1 MKQSL
6 KSYFLRLKSWIG
18 KQLQKIKP
26 GLLSVKGAAIGL
38 IIGSVIFFVIEVLG
52 TTINFKDPWILAL
65 GAGIILISL
74 LGSYL
79 SVWLVKQFYEIPR
92 SYKIALFLAIPLLFI
107 VRMQDE
113 RIVLYLVV
121 VFSLLGAGF
130 PLFKKGHFKHLKM
143 PKKVVAVLGFGLGI
157 VGLVAFLYFLSIRGL
172 DIRPLINAAKLVEDK
187 IEPLKGD
194 SPGNNGNYEVDYF
207 TYGSGKDIRREEYAE
222 GVRYV
227 TPSVDGTAFLDHWE
241 GLSGKYRSY
250 FWGFDYRE
258 LPINGR
264 VWKPKGKGPFPLVL
278 IVHGNHPMQDF
289 SDPGYAY
296 LGELL
301 ASRGII
307 LVSVDENFINGSW
320 SDIPDGL
327 EKENDARA
335 WLLLE
340 HLKQWKAWNEDPQ
353 HELSGQ
359 IAMDKLALIGHSRG
373 GEAVG
378 HAAMLNQLDFYPDDA
393 SIPLGYH
400 FDIQSVIAIAPV
412 DGQYKPGNSLTKI
425 ENVSYL
431 GIHGAQDSDV
441 ESFDAAKQFERISFT
456 DSAYHFKAGIYIAG
470 ANHGQFNTS
479 WGDNDVLATFS
490 GILNKNQLM
499 DAADQEQIA
508 KVYISA
514 FLETTLLKK
523 RDYLPLFADARKGRN
538 WLPETIYLSQFED
551 SNSQFWA
558 DFDEDFDVVSLTEEG
573 NAKGE
578 NLTVW
583 REGEIIPKYGLK
595 GTRAVFLGWNYK
607 EFGGDSVEWE
617 SSPKP
622 QLPDSVRASY
632 IISLGENNSRPDSSS
647 VLIFSL
653 AESNESSNP
662 KSRGKWVKKN
672 ESNEEELENE
682 SIGENEVDEEQ
693 VVESENIEEEK
704 EGEAEKPL
712 SPIDFTIE
720 LTDQQGERVTFMLS
734 EFSPL
739 QRLIKSRVMKI
750 QFLDD
755 KDETESVFQL
765 YQFDLQKLKSL
776 NPAFQPKNLY
786 QIRFIFDQSEE
797 GVIVLDKVGIMKN
810 LESLSFE

>member
-1 MKQSL
+1 MKHTL
-6 KSYFLRLKSWIG
+6 KTYFLRLKTWLG
-18 KQLQKIKP
+18 KKLLKIKP
-26 GLLSVKGAAIGL
+26 GLFSVKGAAVGL
-38 IIGSVIFFVIEVLG
+38 IIGSVILFVIEVLG
-52 TTINFKDPWILAL
+52 TTINFKDPWIMAL
-65 GAGIILISL
+65 GAVIVLLAL

-92 SYKIALFLAIPLLFI
+92 PYKIALFLTIPLLFV
-107 VRMQDE
+107 VRLQDE
-113 RIVLYLVV
+113 RLVFYLVV
-121 VFSLLGAGF
+121 VFSLVGAGIS
-130 PLFKKGHFKHLKM
+130 LFRNGHFKRLTT
-143 PKKVVAVLGFGLGI
+143 PKKVVGILGFAL
-157 VGLVAFLYFLSIRGL
+157 GLVGVGVFLYFLSIRGL
-172 DIRPLINAAKLVEDK
+172 EMRPVINAAKLSEDK
-187 IEPLKGD
+187 IPLLKGD
-194 SPGNNGNYEVDYF
+194 SPANPGSFEVDYF

-222 GVRYV
+222 GVRYE
-227 TPSVDGTAFLDHWE
+227 TSSVDGTAFLDHWE
-241 GLSGKYRSY
+241 GLSGKYRTH

-258 LPINGR
+258 LPLNGR
-264 VWKPKGKGPFPLVL
+264 VWKPKGEGPFPLVL

-320 SDIPDGL
+320 SDIPEGL
-327 EKENDARA
+327 ERENDARA

-340 HLKQWKAWNEDPQ
+340 HLKQWKAWNEDAQ

-431 GIHGAQDSDV
+431 GIHGAQDADV
-441 ESFDAAKQFERISFT
+441 ESFDAAKQYERVSFT
-456 DSAYHFKAGIYIAG
+456 DSAYRFKAGIYIAG
-470 ANHGQFNTS
+470 ANHGQFNTR

-499 DAADQEQIA
+499 DEAEQEQIA

-514 FLETTLLKK
+514 FLETTLFKK
-523 RDYLPLFADARKGRN
+523 EDYLPLFADARKGRH

-551 SNSQFWA
+551 SKSQFWA
-558 DFDEDFDVVSLTEEG
+558 NFDEDFDVVSLTEEG
-573 NAKGE
+573 KAKGE

-583 REGEIIPKYGLK
+583 REGEVIPKYGLK
-595 GTRAVFLGWNYK
+595 GTRALFLGWNYD
-607 EFGGDSVEWE
+607 EFGGDSVNWE
-617 SSPKP
+617 SGPKP
-622 QLPDSVRASY
+622 QLSDSVRASY
-632 IISLGENNSRPDSSS
+632 TISLGQNTFRPDSSS

-662 KSRGKWVKKN
+662 KKSGKWIKKN

-682 SIGENEVDEEQ
+682 SVGENEVDEEQ
-693 VVESENIEEEK
+693 VEESENKEEEK
-704 EGEAEKPL
+704 ESKEEKPL

-720 LTDQQGERVTFMLS
+720 LTDQQGERLTFLLS

-765 YQFDLQKLKSL
+765 YQFDLQKLRAL
-776 NPAFQPKNLY
+776 NPAFQPENLN
-786 QIRFIFDQSEE
+786 QIRFIFDQSEV

-810 LESLSFE
+810 LESISFE